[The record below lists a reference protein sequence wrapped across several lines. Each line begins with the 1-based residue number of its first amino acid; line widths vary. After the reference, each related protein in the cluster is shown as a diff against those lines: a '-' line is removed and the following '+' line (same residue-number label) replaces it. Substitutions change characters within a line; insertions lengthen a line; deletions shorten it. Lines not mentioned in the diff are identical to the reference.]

1 MYYCYNFKG
10 DFVRSF
16 NTAEEGVLWIEEQV
30 RQWRELGRKGLVYRV
45 CYNGSQSVEV
55 ARLVS

>member
-1 MYYCYNFKG
+1 M
-10 DFVRSF
+10 RSF